1 MLDFQKVLSFS
12 HITTYNIRFLFF
24 VLYAI
29 AEKQEKIYK
38 ERNKRVANV
47 CRKYGLERPNG
58 ELNMTVLKRFYIWN
72 GEYNMGYCL
81 QSKTGTTTW
90 MMNWL
95 RVSHLPK
102 VRSLRERRF

>member
-1 MLDFQKVLSFS
+1 MTKTSVLS
-12 HITTYNIRFLFF
+12 NKNVPLK
-24 VLYAI
+24 AI
-29 AEKQEKIYK
+29 AEKQEKIYE

-95 RVSHLPK
+95 NVSHLPK
-102 VRSLRERRF
+102 VRSLRV